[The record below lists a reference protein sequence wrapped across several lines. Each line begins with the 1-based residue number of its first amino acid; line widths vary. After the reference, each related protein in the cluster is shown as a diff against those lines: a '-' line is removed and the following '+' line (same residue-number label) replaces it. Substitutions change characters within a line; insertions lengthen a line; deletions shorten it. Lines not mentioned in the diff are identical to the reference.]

1 MSKRRRD
8 SGDERPGGGE
18 DKRLRDMSGPA
29 MFRQHAVRRES
40 DQERYAREYA
50 ERLRQERRR
59 ISLEESMQ
67 AMRLAQEAQG
77 INIKKRTRESDSE
90 PNKRLR
96 EANPID
102 VLLDALYQLVNGFIT
117 HLTGHQ
123 IKYRLKRLESQ
134 ILSPEQR
141 GRLNDI
147 MSTIRTK
154 NIRVPELHKEKPE
167 ITF

>member
-8 SGDERPGGGE
+8 GDDEGSGGGK
-18 DKRLRDMSGPA
+18 DKRKKDVGGA
-29 MFRQHAVRRES
+29 VMFRQHVHIRES
-40 DQERYAREYA
+40 DHERYVREYQ
-50 ERLRQERRR
+50 ERLRDESRRKC
-59 ISLEESMQ
+59 LEQSMH
-67 AMRLAQEAQG
+67 ALRLAQEAQG
-77 INIKKRTRESDSE
+77 INIRKRTRESDSE

-102 VLLDALYQLVNGFIT
+102 VLLDALYQAVNGFIT
-117 HLTGHQ
+117 HVTGHQ

-134 ILSPEQR
+134 RLSPEQR

-147 MSTIRTK
+147 MSTIRTRD
-154 NIRVPELHKEKPE
+154 IRVPELHKEKPA